1 MLDEVAIILTL
12 IALNGVFA
20 GAEIAILAMRKTR
33 IQQLADRG
41 SRAGTALLALR
52 DEPERLLA
60 TVQIGVTVMGAT
72 AAAYGAVAFA
82 EPLSARIA
90 ELLGEPAHPIGFAL
104 VVAGIS
110 FAMLV
115 LGELVPKSL
124 ALRASEMYA
133 LFVGRAL
140 LGLSTLLRPAI
151 WVLTGASNLVLRWFN
166 DETTFSETR
175 LSPEELR
182 SVVQEAA
189 QAGSLDERT
198 GEIAARAFDFDQLSV
213 AAVMVPQGS
222 IAAVSRH
229 ASAEELRGLLR
240 ENDHQRYPVYEGDE
254 TQMVGYVRARDA
266 LVHLDRHGDA
276 VELDAFLRPA
286 LFLPATAR
294 AASGLRELQRNRTQ
308 LAIVV
313 DEHGDVAGIVTL
325 QDFASELVGDFFK
338 EDQDPATPIEREDDG
353 TAIVRGE
360 VPVHEANRELGLS
373 LPESDRWS
381 TVAGLVLSRSG
392 RMLDPGESVTLD
404 SGTRLEV
411 VDASSRRVLRVR
423 VHPKDE

>member
-1 MLDEVAIILTL
+1 MLDEIAVILTL

-41 SRAGTALLALR
+41 SRAGLALLALR
-52 DEPERLLA
+52 AEPERLLA

-82 EPLSARIA
+82 EPLSAVIA
-90 ELLGEPAHPIGFAL
+90 EALGPGAYPIGFAL

-151 WVLTGASNLVLRWFN
+151 WVLTGASNFVLRWFN

-213 AAVMVPQGS
+213 AAVMVPQGA
-222 IAAVSRH
+222 IAAIARD
-229 ASAEELRGLLR
+229 ASAETLRRLLR
-240 ENDHQRYPVYEGDE
+240 ESDHQRYPVYDGDE
-254 TQMVGYVRARDA
+254 SQMVGYVRARDA
-266 LVHLDRHGDA
+266 LVHLDRHDDA
-276 VELDAFLRPA
+276 VDVEAFLRPA

-294 AASGLRELQRNRTQ
+294 ASSGLRELQRNRTQ

-338 EDQDPATPIEREDDG
+338 EDQEPAATIVREDGG
-353 TAIVRGE
+353 TALVPGE
-360 VPVHEANRELGLS
+360 LPVHEANRELGLA

-392 RMLDPGESVTLD
+392 RMLDPGESVSLE
-404 SGTRLEV
+404 GGARLEV

-423 VHPKDE
+423 VHPRPD